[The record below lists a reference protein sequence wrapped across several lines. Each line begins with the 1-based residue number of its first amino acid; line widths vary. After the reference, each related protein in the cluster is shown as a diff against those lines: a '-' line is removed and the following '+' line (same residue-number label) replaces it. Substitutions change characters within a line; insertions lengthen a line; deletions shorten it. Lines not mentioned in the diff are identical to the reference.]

1 MTYIKNKTGYFP
13 KFVHSDGGG
22 EFMAGIVRKFDDS
35 NGITHTFTS
44 PHSSQQNGVAERIN
58 RTISEGSTALLVT
71 ACLPVTFWF
80 YSVNFFTYIK
90 NRTPHKSLNLSNPLT
105 EWNIYNINRS
115 LTDIY
120 DLRIF
125 GCEAFVLDEYTK
137 KNCPKAFRCI
147 YLGPS
152 QDHKGSYFYNLYT
165 QKIMTSRNFIL
176 NEDCFPGTE
185 LYPNIYTKY
194 VGPNHYTKYTSS
206 TLSSTP
212 QQRSP
217 STTTTIPSDSIPTPP
232 TPTPSAIPDHDMF
245 VLDTTT
251 VSTFPTNDASNI
263 RTINPDSDDISVFYR
278 NVRNFKSGIGDLPSL
293 TNIDID

>member
-1 MTYIKNKTGYFP
+1 MPPDLEGNIYLCIFTDISTRMSTPIYLKDKSSTNVLHHYTAYMTYIKNKTGYFP

-152 QDHKGSYFYNLYT
+152 QDHKGSYLISIT
-165 QKIMTSRNFIL
+165 
-176 NEDCFPGTE
+176 
-185 LYPNIYTKY
+185 
-194 VGPNHYTKYTSS
+194 
-206 TLSSTP
+206 
-212 QQRSP
+212 
-217 STTTTIPSDSIPTPP
+217 SIP
-232 TPTPSAIPDHDMF
+232 
-245 VLDTTT
+245 
-251 VSTFPTNDASNI
+251 
-263 RTINPDSDDISVFYR
+263 R
-278 NVRNFKSGIGDLPSL
+278 KS
-293 TNIDID
+293 